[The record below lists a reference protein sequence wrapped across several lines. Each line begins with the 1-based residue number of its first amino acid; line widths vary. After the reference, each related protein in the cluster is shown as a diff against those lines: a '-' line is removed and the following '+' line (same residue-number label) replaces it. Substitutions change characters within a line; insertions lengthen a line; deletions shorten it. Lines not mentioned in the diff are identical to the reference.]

1 VKEHLIDEGKVAKT
15 ELDLDV
21 GWRIGE
27 TAFSVLVA
35 DLQSLSPSRIV
46 EFGSGASSVRL
57 AQEFP
62 HTHILSIDH
71 SPEFLNETE
80 ALKNK
85 FVPNSNLELSL
96 RPLTWQRYG
105 LSWYFSYAPSKL
117 PEPLDAIIIDGPP
130 FYTRRGREACLY
142 QSINNLRVG
151 GKVYL
156 DDVWRRHEKQI
167 FANWLASFPR
177 CFTQNIFT
185 VGHHIGILEKIES
198 CCTRKNAFHAVKD
211 ASEQSLLLI
220 RDRIKSRFE

>member
-1 VKEHLIDEGKVAKT
+1 MKKRLIDEGGVAKT
-15 ELDLDV
+15 ELDLDE

-27 TAFSVLVA
+27 SAFSVLVA
-35 DLQSLSPSRIV
+35 ELQLLSPSCIV

-71 SPEFLNETE
+71 SPEFLNETD

-96 RPLTWQRYG
+96 RPLKWQRYG
-105 LSWYFSYAPSKL
+105 LCWYFSYTPSKL
-117 PEPLDAIIIDGPP
+117 PELLDAIIVDGPP
-130 FYTRRGREACLY
+130 YYTRRGREACLY

-156 DDVWRRHEKQI
+156 DDLWRRQEKQI
-167 FANWLASFPR
+167 FANWLASFPG
-177 CFTQNIFT
+177 CFTQNILT
-185 VGHHIGILEKIES
+185 VGHHIGILEKRVS
-198 CCTRKNAFHAVKD
+198 CCTRKNGFQVVKD
-211 ASEQSLLLI
+211 SSEQSLLLI